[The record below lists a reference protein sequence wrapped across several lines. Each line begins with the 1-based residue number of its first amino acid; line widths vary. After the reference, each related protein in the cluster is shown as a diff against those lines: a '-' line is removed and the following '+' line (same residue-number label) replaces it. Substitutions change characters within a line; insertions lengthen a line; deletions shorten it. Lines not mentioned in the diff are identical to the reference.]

1 MLLFETTTAHVRM
14 YNKEK
19 DGVCK
24 WIISQS
30 VIHLRFEYR
39 DAKIF
44 QQFPI
49 ELSRKR
55 FISKLDKNKNWSK
68 VLENYIVYRWNKRM
82 KNNVFFFLQKLYH
95 VLVFIRILFNLCS
108 I

>member
-49 ELSRKR
+49 VTET
-55 FISKLDKNKNWSK
+55 F
-68 VLENYIVYRWNKRM
+68 Y
-82 KNNVFFFLQKLYH
+82 F
-95 VLVFIRILFNLCS
+95 
-108 I
+108 